1 VTTLARE
8 EVNVVDLVAA
18 IRRQSPSQVQ
28 PDTDPGPTWGPDTV
42 GVVGAHPGAGATAV
56 AVALVDV
63 LARCGRPA
71 TLVDLAPAPDAF
83 TAAECEV
90 DSGNAAWRAGRRGEA
105 QLLRRRGPAAD
116 AVPATGPTC
125 PTVVDGAQG
134 PLGRE
139 VLVCRP
145 TLPSVR
151 RAEPVSGRATLVAVV
166 GAARWPK
173 PVAASLG
180 PSLAAASRSGRM
192 VFVPHSRHLEV
203 NGVDAEPTPPH
214 VVAAVGRLAELLWGD
229 LDGAPSRP
237 RWRGLRR

>member
-1 VTTLARE
+1 MTALARE
-8 EVNVVDLVAA
+8 EVSVVELVAA
-18 IRRQSPSQVQ
+18 IRRQAPSHLQSG
-28 PDTDPGPTWGPDTV
+28 TDPGRTWGPDTV

-63 LARCGRPA
+63 LAGCGRAA
-71 TLVDLAPAPDAF
+71 TLVDLAPTPDAF

-90 DSGNAAWRAGRRGEA
+90 DSGNDAWRAGRRGEA
-105 QLLRRRGPAAD
+105 QLLRPRGHVAGAA
-116 AVPATGPTC
+116 PTTGPTG

-134 PLGRE
+134 PLDRE
-139 VLVCRP
+139 VLVCRA

-151 RAEPVSGRATLVAVV
+151 RAEAVAGRAALVAVV

-180 PSLAAASRSGRM
+180 PSLAAASRSGRV
-192 VFVPHSRHLEV
+192 VFVPHSRRLEI
-203 NGVDAEPTPPH
+203 NGVAAEPTPSH
-214 VVAAVGRLAELLWGD
+214 VAAAVGRLAELLWAD
-229 LDGAPSRP
+229 LGEAPSRP

>member
-1 VTTLARE
+1 MTALARE
-8 EVNVVDLVAA
+8 EVSVVDLVAA
-18 IRRQSPSQVQ
+18 IRRQAPSQVQ
-28 PDTDPGPTWGPDTV
+28 PGTDPSPTWGPDTV

-83 TAAECEV
+83 TASECEV

-105 QLLRRRGPAAD
+105 QLLRRRGPAVGALR
-116 AVPATGPTC
+116 AAG

-134 PLGRE
+134 PLDRE

-151 RAEPVSGRATLVAVV
+151 RAEPVSGRAALIAVV
-166 GAARWPK
+166 GASRWPK

-180 PSLAAASRSGRM
+180 PSLAAASRSGR
-192 VFVPHSRHLEV
+192 VIFVPHSRHLEV
-203 NGVDAEPTPPH
+203 NGVDAEPTPSH
-214 VVAAVGRLAELLWGD
+214 VVAAVGRLAEHLWSD
-229 LDGAPSRP
+229 LGGEPSRP